1 MSEVIEVAE
10 ESNVQKKKVA
20 TRHLGDVTFIEPAIT
35 LVPGVN
41 WRESALKGKADM
53 FYSVT
58 GKVPVN
64 GSLIPVTV
72 NVPAVG
78 PDGNVARLG
87 VEPAEGR
94 ASVVTDFQPE
104 FALRCHK
111 EGDTVVPDETVVS
124 EDGTVFPPEFG
135 LKHLINRAGKT
146 LKFLGLRI
154 TEPHLVATRDGG
166 TKTVAE
172 GWASG
177 YEVVPDRAVASGPK
191 ATLSLGAAVSQ
202 AARATKAAVP
212 AIRL

>member
-1 MSEVIEVAE
+1 MSEVIEIAE

-20 TRHLGDVTFIEPAIT
+20 TRHLGDVALIEPAIT

-64 GSLIPVTV
+64 GTLIPVTV

-87 VEPAEGR
+87 VEPEEGC

-104 FALRCHK
+104 FALKAHK
-111 EGDTVVPDETVVS
+111 EGETIVPDETVVS
-124 EDGTVFPPEFG
+124 EDGTVFPPELG

-146 LKFLGLRI
+146 LRFLGLRI
-154 TEPHLVATRDGG
+154 AEPHLVPTRDGG
-166 TKTVAE
+166 EKLVTE

-177 YEVVPDRAVASGPK
+177 YDVVPDRAVAKGPK

-202 AARATKAAVP
+202 SARATKAAVP

>member
-1 MSEVIEVAE
+1 MSEVIEVIE
-10 ESNVQKKKVA
+10 ESGVQKKKVA
-20 TRHLGDVTFIEPAIT
+20 TRHLGDVTFIEPAVT

-41 WRESALKGKADM
+41 WRESALKGRPDM

-58 GKVPVN
+58 GKVPL
-64 GSLIPVTV
+64 GGALIPVTV

-78 PDGNVARLG
+78 PDGQILRLG

-94 ASVVTDFQPE
+94 ASVVSDFQPE
-104 FALRCHK
+104 FALKAHK

-135 LKHLINRAGKT
+135 LKHLINRGGKT
-146 LKFLGLRI
+146 VRFLGLRI
-154 TEPHLVATRDGG
+154 AEPHLVATRDGG

-172 GWASG
+172 GWAAS
-177 YEVVPDRAVASGPK
+177 YEVVPDRAVASGPT